1 MHYSLATI
9 DLQAIRDAVAAVDAA
24 VFRLINTGLGA
35 RWLDPV
41 MVAITT
47 LGVGAVQA
55 AIGLGAVI
63 TGSAK
68 HRVDIRRMGYA
79 VLIAYAG
86 SGVLSQL
93 IKAMGDRPRPVLVMF
108 DVRLPYGP
116 LFIHSFPSGHA
127 TTAFAAA
134 FVWAAFLPRWR
145 WVFYALAGLV
155 AFSRVY
161 LGVHFP
167 LDVVYGG
174 LLGCLIGMG
183 SARIVRPRPG
193 QSPATTIDTPELRPG
208 RRPATTEDA

>member
-1 MHYSLATI
+1 MHCSLATI
-9 DLQAIRDAVAAVDAA
+9 DLQAIRDAVAAGDAA

-41 MVAITT
+41 MIAITT
-47 LGVGAVQA
+47 LGVGVVQA
-55 AIGLGAVI
+55 AIGLVAVI
-63 TGSAK
+63 IGSVK
-68 HRVDIRRMGYA
+68 RRVDIRRMGYA
-79 VLIAYAG
+79 ALMAYAW

-93 IKAMGDRPRPVLVMF
+93 VKALGDRPRPVLVLF

-134 FVWAAFLPRWR
+134 FVWAAFLPRRR

-167 LDVVYGG
+167 LDVLYGS
-174 LLGCLIGMG
+174 LLGSLIGIG
-183 SARIVRPRPG
+183 SARLVRPP
-193 QSPATTIDTPELRPG
+193 
-208 RRPATTEDA
+208 TTEDA

>member
-1 MHYSLATI
+1 MHCSLATI
-9 DLQAIRDAVAAVDAA
+9 DLQAIRDAVAATDAA

-41 MVAITT
+41 MIAITT
-47 LGVGAVQA
+47 LGIGYVQA
-55 AIGLGAVI
+55 AIGLVVTGAGFV
-63 TGSAK
+63 K
-68 HRVDIRRMGYA
+68 RRPDLQRLGYA
-79 VLIAYAG
+79 ALLAYAW
-86 SGVLSQL
+86 SGVISQVL
-93 IKAMGDRPRPVLVMF
+93 KVLGDRPRPVLVMF
-108 DVRLPYGP
+108 DVRLVNGP

-134 FVWAAFLPRWR
+134 FVWAAFLPRRR

-174 LLGCLIGMG
+174 LLGSLIGIG
-183 SARIVRPRPG
+183 AARIVRPGRRPAATDDPPLLRPG
-193 QSPATTIDTPELRPG
+193 QSPATM
-208 RRPATTEDA
+208 EDA